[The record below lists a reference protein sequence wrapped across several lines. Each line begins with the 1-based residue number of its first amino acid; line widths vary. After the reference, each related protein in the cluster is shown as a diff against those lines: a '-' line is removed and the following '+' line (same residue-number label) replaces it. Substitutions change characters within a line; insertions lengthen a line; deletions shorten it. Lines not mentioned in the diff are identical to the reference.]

1 MFVKRVLA
9 QVLVAFV
16 AATVAL
22 TGCSKVDSAATVGDA
37 QIALSDL
44 QSQVDLILSEREGVD
59 TSQMQL
65 EDGEALTRSQLSYMI
80 SNLIIEGVAKD
91 EKIEITT
98 SEIEAYKTEIYTNI
112 GGQENLPNVLVS
124 AAIPSTSLD
133 DVLRRDLILR
143 KIGQKQSA
151 AGSDDAAVNASIQK
165 LVTDKAN
172 SLKVTVNPR
181 YGTWNV
187 NTLTVVAAEP
197 AGDAVTD
204 K

>member
-98 SEIEAYKTEIYTNI
+98 SFNDTATTEIYTNI

-181 YGTWNV
+181 YGTWDV

>member
-1 MFVKRVLA
+1 MKRVLA

-181 YGTWNV
+181 YGTWDV

>member
-1 MFVKRVLA
+1 MKRVLA

-44 QSQVDLILSEREGVD
+44 QSQVDLILSERDGVD

-181 YGTWNV
+181 YGTWDV
-187 NTLTVVAAEP
+187 NTLTVVASEP

>member
-1 MFVKRVLA
+1 
-9 QVLVAFV
+9 
-16 AATVAL
+16 
-22 TGCSKVDSAATVGDA
+22 
-37 QIALSDL
+37 
-44 QSQVDLILSEREGVD
+44 
-59 TSQMQL
+59 
-65 EDGEALTRSQLSYMI
+65 MI

-181 YGTWNV
+181 YGTWDV

>member
-1 MFVKRVLA
+1 VFVKRVLA

-181 YGTWNV
+181 YGTWDV

>member
-65 EDGEALTRSQLSYMI
+65 EDGEALTRSQLSYVI

-143 KIGQKQSA
+143 KIGEKQSA

-181 YGTWNV
+181 YGTWDV

>member
-91 EKIEITT
+91 EKIETTT
-98 SEIEAYKTEIYTNI
+98 SEIEAYKTEIFTNI

-143 KIGQKQSA
+143 KIGEKQSA

-181 YGTWNV
+181 YGTWDV
-187 NTLTVVAAEP
+187 NTLTVVASEP

>member
-133 DVLRRDLILR
+133 NVLRRDLILR

-181 YGTWNV
+181 YGTWDV

>member
-1 MFVKRVLA
+1 VFVKRVLA

-65 EDGEALTRSQLSYMI
+65 EDGEALTRSQLSYVI

-143 KIGQKQSA
+143 KIGEKQSA

-181 YGTWNV
+181 YGTWDV

>member
-143 KIGQKQSA
+143 KIGEKQSA

-181 YGTWNV
+181 YGTWDV

>member
-1 MFVKRVLA
+1 MKRVLA

-143 KIGQKQSA
+143 KIGEKQSA

-181 YGTWNV
+181 YGTWDV

>member
-181 YGTWNV
+181 YGTWDV